1 MILLEKIGIDLIV
14 AMFLVGMAG
23 STIVV
28 LISFV
33 EDFREFFSSEETLPM
48 APTTPAQTYK
58 YNQTK
63 QGTR

>member
-1 MILLEKIGIDLIV
+1 MAFLGTIGINLLVLI
-14 AMFLVGMAG
+14 FLVGMAG

-48 APTTPAQTYK
+48 APTTPAQTHEY
-58 YNQTK
+58 QTR
-63 QGTR
+63 QGTA